1 MNSIFSGPQ
10 FAYLIIAVA
19 VLGLAFAGIVW
30 VGRTIRGELG
40 TSPGAARG
48 RSTGSMAMLEQIPPA
63 MMKEAIARGLVVP
76 AQLAGMTEMER
87 TFLFASLK
95 QKLAAAQAE
104 GAPHTAPAPAAAP
117 TVAPAAAPVV
127 RQPPASHAPP
137 APPRPAPELPADL
150 PPGMVALLN
159 AEKLR
164 VWCPMCGTEL
174 QLPTFPPLLARCAS
188 CGMKSAIRTE
198 EGGRYVVNVS
208 APPRSQ

>member
-10 FAYLIIAVA
+10 FAYLIIAVL

-40 TSPGAARG
+40 ESSARG
-48 RSTGSMAMLEQIPPA
+48 ATGGSLGILEQIPPA

-76 AQLAGMTEMER
+76 SQLAGMTEMER

-95 QKLAAAQAE
+95 QKLAAAAQGETVPAPVAVPAIAPTAAQAVMHPPAA
-104 GAPHTAPAPAAAP
+104 GAAPAA
-117 TVAPAAAPVV
+117 
-127 RQPPASHAPP
+127 P
-137 APPRPAPELPADL
+137 APPRPAPVLPADL
-150 PPGMVALLN
+150 PPGMIALLN

-164 VWCPMCGTEL
+164 IWCPMCGTEL
-174 QLPTFPPLLARCAS
+174 HLPTFPPLLARCEK
-188 CGMKSAIRTE
+188 CGMKSAVRAE

-208 APPRSQ
+208 PPPRGQ

>member
-10 FAYLIIAVA
+10 FAYLIIAAA
-19 VLGLAFAGIVW
+19 VFGLALAAIVW

-40 TSPGAARG
+40 SGAARG
-48 RSTGSMAMLEQIPPA
+48 GNSGSLAMLEQIPPA

-76 AQLAGMTEMER
+76 SQLAGMTEMER

-95 QKLAAAQAE
+95 QKL
-104 GAPHTAPAPAAAP
+104 TSVSDSAPAPVAP
-117 TVAPAAAPVV
+117 KAPAAVAPH
-127 RQPPASHAPP
+127 SP
-137 APPRPAPELPADL
+137 APTLPADL
-150 PPGMVALLN
+150 PPAMAAMLN

-174 QLPTFPPLLARCAS
+174 QLPTFPPLLARCAT

-198 EGGRYVVNVS
+198 MGGRYIVNVS
-208 APPRSQ
+208 PPPKLQ

>member
-10 FAYLIIAVA
+10 LAYLIIALV

-40 TSPGAARG
+40 SGSARG
-48 RSTGSMAMLEQIPPA
+48 GNSGSLNVLAQVPPA

-95 QKLAAAQAE
+95 QKLAAA
-104 GAPHTAPAPAAAP
+104 GAGDGPAAVAVPAPTPVAAPAAAP
-117 TVAPAAAPVV
+117 MPAAAPVTSAAV
-127 RQPPASHAPP
+127 APKPVAPALPMDIPPAMLAI
-137 APPRPAPELPADL
+137 
-150 PPGMVALLN
+150 LN

-174 QLPTFPPLLARCAS
+174 QLPTFPPLLARCAG
-188 CGMKSAIRTE
+188 CGMKSAIRSE
-198 EGGRYVVNVS
+198 EGGRYIVNVS
-208 APPRSQ
+208 PPPKLQ